1 MERFELARTLVL
13 QAGDMLRRI
22 HFEFGDVHQK
32 TGHQDLVTKWDAET
46 ERFLRRAILSAFPH
60 DSIIGEEFPAAG
72 QNGNV
77 TWYLDPIDG
86 TTNFINAHRSYAVSV
101 GCWQDTTPLFGLVLD
116 AERQT
121 LYSARAGHGAWR
133 DETAIHVSGRS
144 NISDL
149 LLSVPDIVYTFLKPH
164 THQDCIIQLA
174 RGRWSCAPW
183 RRAKKTC
190 SLRRVP
196 HRGITTQ
203 PVSSSAKRAAPFAV
217 CTACRCLSVKKAP
230 YWPHVQK
237 SLNKRYCPFISQY
250 NASRAADAPRSQA

>member
-13 QAGDMLRRI
+13 QAGGYAPSV

-101 GCWQDTTPLFGLVLD
+101 GCWRDTTPLFGLVLD

-164 THQDCIIQLA
+164 PHQDGIIQLA
-174 RGRWSCAPW
+174 QDVRGIRSLGSVALGCAPW

-217 CTACRCLSVKKAP
+217 CTACRCLSVKKSA
-230 YWPHVQK
+230 VLAACSKELEQTVL
-237 SLNKRYCPFISQY
+237 SLYFPV
-250 NASRAADAPRSQA
+250 

>member
-22 HFEFGDVHQK
+22 HFEFDDVHQK

-46 ERFLRRAILSAFPH
+46 ERFLRHAILSAFPQ
-60 DSIIGEEFPAAG
+60 DAIIGEEFPAAG

-121 LYSARAGHGAWR
+121 IYSARAGHGDWR

-164 THQDCIIQLA
+164 PHQDGIIQLA
-174 RGRWSCAPW
+174 QD
-183 RRAKKTC
+183 
-190 SLRRVP
+190 V
-196 HRGITTQ
+196 RGIRSLGS
-203 PVSSSAKRAAPFAV
+203 VALELCAVAAGEAD
-217 CTACRCLSVKKAP
+217 L
-230 YWPHVQK
+230 
-237 SLNKRYCPFISQY
+237 FI
-250 NASRAADAPRSQA
+250 APRSSPWDHNAARIILCEAGGSICSLHGMPLPVGEKSAVLAACSKELEQTVLSLYFPV

>member
-101 GCWQDTTPLFGLVLD
+101 GC
-116 AERQT
+116 
-121 LYSARAGHGAWR
+121 
-133 DETAIHVSGRS
+133 
-144 NISDL
+144 
-149 LLSVPDIVYTFLKPH
+149 
-164 THQDCIIQLA
+164 
-174 RGRWSCAPW
+174 
-183 RRAKKTC
+183 
-190 SLRRVP
+190 
-196 HRGITTQ
+196 
-203 PVSSSAKRAAPFAV
+203 
-217 CTACRCLSVKKAP
+217 
-230 YWPHVQK
+230 
-237 SLNKRYCPFISQY
+237 
-250 NASRAADAPRSQA
+250 

>member
-72 QNGNV
+72 QTGNV

-133 DETAIHVSGRS
+133 DETANHVSGRS
-144 NISDL
+144 PIADL
-149 LLSVPDIVYTFLKPH
+149 LLS
-164 THQDCIIQLA
+164 
-174 RGRWSCAPW
+174 GR
-183 RRAKKTC
+183 
-190 SLRRVP
+190 
-196 HRGITTQ
+196 
-203 PVSSSAKRAAPFAV
+203 VSV
-217 CTACRCLSVKKAP
+217 GTV
-230 YWPHVQK
+230 
-237 SLNKRYCPFISQY
+237 
-250 NASRAADAPRSQA
+250 